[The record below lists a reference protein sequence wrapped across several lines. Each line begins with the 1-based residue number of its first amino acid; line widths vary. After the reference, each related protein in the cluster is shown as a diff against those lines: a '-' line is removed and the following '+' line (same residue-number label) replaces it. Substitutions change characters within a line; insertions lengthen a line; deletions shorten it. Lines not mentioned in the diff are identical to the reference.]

1 MQLLQFIISADAINL
16 HHRHI
21 KMENMFVTQ
30 SHSLELARLAVGN
43 FGASQRGEEMV
54 RYAVGSVDPY
64 PQGVFN
70 IFYFSDVKYLL
81 RRFKV
86 RGF

>member
-1 MQLLQFIISADAINL
+1 MQLLHFIVSADAINL
-16 HHRHI
+16 LHRHI

-43 FGASQRGEEMV
+43 FGAAQRGGERV
-54 RYAVGSVDPY
+54 RYAVGSVDSY
-64 PQGVFN
+64 PQVCFN